1 MKHLKH
7 LRLFSILIILFS
19 FFGCNSSDD
28 DINPENPNQTCKIS
42 KITYGF
48 GSGNETFDV
57 IYNNGNISQFLS
69 SSSKVIFSYNS
80 NQLTTREI
88 INLSNNQ
95 TEFKSE
101 FVSTNG
107 KITEERTYEY
117 YSGALNYTGK
127 DTFEYSGNNLTLI
140 QHYDSNNAY
149 SGKTVINWT
158 NNNPTSTSFYDENN
172 VLECTI
178 TLNHDNTQVNKF
190 NAEFTLFL
198 FQDIFD
204 EDFSKYLF
212 LGNNNL
218 TSTTNSCSGNTTNYT
233 ITNNSNGYTS
243 EIKQGTNSLYKFE
256 YSCQ

>member
-1 MKHLKH
+1 MQNMKNLK
-7 LRLFSILIILFS
+7 LFTLVLTLLLA
-19 FFGCNSSDD
+19 FGCSSSDD
-28 DINPENPNQTCKIS
+28 DATPENPNQTCKIS

-48 GSGNETFDV
+48 GSGSETFNV
-57 IYNNGNISQFLS
+57 SYSNGNISQFIS
-69 SSSKVIFSYNS
+69 SSTKVIFSYNS
-80 NQLTTREI
+80 NQLTTKET
-88 INLSNNQ
+88 INLANNQ

-101 FVSTNG
+101 FESTNG

-127 DTFEYSGNNLTLI
+127 DTFEYSGNNLTSI
-140 QHYDSNNAY
+140 QHYDSYNTY

-158 NNNPTSTSFYDENN
+158 NNNPASTSFYDENN

-178 TLNHDNTQVNKF
+178 TLNHDNTQDNKF

-204 EDFSKYLF
+204 EDFSKHLF

-218 TSTTNSCSGNTTNYT
+218 TSTINSCSTNTTNYA

>member
-1 MKHLKH
+1 MKIFNYLS
-7 LRLFSILIILFS
+7 FILILSIV
-19 FFGCNSSDD
+19 FGCSSDD
-28 DINPENPNQTCKIS
+28 DNNNQNPNQNCKIS

-48 GSGNETFDV
+48 GSGAETFDV
-57 IYNNGNISQFLS
+57 SYNNGNISQFLS
-69 SSSKVIFSYNS
+69 STTKVIFTYNS
-80 NQLTTREI
+80 NQLTTRET

-101 FVSTNG
+101 FITSNG

-140 QHYDSNNAY
+140 QHFDSNNAY

-204 EDFSKYLF
+204 EDFSQYLF
-212 LGNNNL
+212 LENNNL

-233 ITNNSNGYTS
+233 ITNNSTGYTS
-243 EIKQGTNSLYKFE
+243 EIIQGINSLYKFE
-256 YSCQ
+256 YTCQ